1 VSEYSI
7 DLPLTDSVIES
18 LRAGDYV
25 YLSGQ
30 VYTARD
36 AAHKRMVEALANGEP
51 LPVHLHGQV
60 LYYVGPTPAKPGEV
74 IGSAGPTTSERMDPF
89 TIPLLEAGLK
99 GAIGKGGRTTPIAE
113 AFRRHHAV
121 YFLAVGGAGALLSK
135 HIRSVQ
141 TVAYE
146 DLGTE
151 AIRLIEIDAF
161 PVVVCNDVHGGD
173 LIRDGRLDWRRQAPA
188 SR

>member
-1 VSEYSI
+1 ME
-7 DLPLTDSVIES
+7 
-18 LRAGDYV
+18 
-25 YLSGQ
+25 
-30 VYTARD
+30 
-36 AAHKRMVEALANGEP
+36 
-51 LPVHLHGQV
+51 
-60 LYYVGPTPAKPGEV
+60 
-74 IGSAGPTTSERMDPF
+74 PF

-99 GAIGKGGRTTPIAE
+99 GAIGKGGRTPAIAE
-113 AFRRHHAV
+113 AFRRHGAV

-135 HIRSVQ
+135 HVRSVQ

-173 LIRDGRLDWRRQAPA
+173 LVRDGRLDWRRQAPA